1 MLRRIPRQ
9 PRTHLTNEQIVLR
22 VATLEHLSEHLR
34 LLDSRE
40 AATHLHA
47 SHVRLELDL
56 VIIHLLE
63 LLLVLQ
69 LEHSELLL
77 DIRLLHVGIV
87 NSRELLGILEE
98 VVDLQGIL
106 RRKERHE
113 LLHALDLPLVVYPLD
128 KALEHEL
135 LLLLDHLLRT
145 EEGDDTILL
154 CRDLRVL
161 IKIINVRAVV
171 LSLRE
176 SLALAGHFLYKSS
189 PVKVTNV
196 RPSDNCA
203 PVCSADSRRSAVS
216 AVVEPRRY
224 YDGARPCPGVLG
236 GPSLPDSLHP
246 LVDGVGCRDWCDRI

>member
-9 PRTHLTNEQIVLR
+9 PRTHLTDKQIVLR

-40 AATHLHA
+40 ASTDLDAA
-47 SHVRLELDL
+47 HVRLELNL

-63 LLLVLQ
+63 ILLVLE
-69 LEHSELLL
+69 LEHCELLL
-77 DIRLLHVGIV
+77 DVRLLHITIV
-87 NSRELLGILEE
+87 DGRELLGILEE
-98 VVDLQGIL
+98 VVDLEAVL

-113 LLHALDLPLVVYPLD
+113 LLHALDLPLVVHPLH

-135 LLLLDHLLRT
+135 VLLLDHLLRT

-154 CRDLRVL
+154 RRDLGILV
-161 IKIINVRAVV
+161 KIINVRAVV
-171 LSLRE
+171 LSLGE

-203 PVCSADSRRSAVS
+203 PVCSADSGCSAEYS
-216 AVVEPRRY
+216 VEQPRRY
-224 YDGARPCPGVLG
+224 SDGARPCPGVLG

-246 LVDGVGCRDWCDRI
+246 LVDGVGCSNWRDWI